1 MCVLAVE
8 NDPHPPSTPGS
19 VMRGL
24 RILSAALLAA
34 ALAAC
39 ESIAGSGDDAPL
51 ARLPRPLTASEEAL
65 VGASNQFAFGLLR
78 EASRADSSSNVF
90 LSPLSASMALG
101 MTMNGARGPTFE
113 GMRSTLGFGAMQ
125 PAEINASYRSLI
137 DLLLGLDRGV
147 DMRLA
152 NSIWVHRTF
161 PLHDAF
167 VQSSLQSFDA
177 RVATLDFSDPASVG
191 SINAWVEQSTNG
203 KIKKIMDR
211 IDPRLVMYLINAV
224 YFKGTWT
231 QQFDPKRTAERP
243 FRRADGRELRVQMM
257 HLPKAKVRAL
267 ETPDVQIVDLPYGRE
282 AFSMTLLLPPRGRDL
297 ETWAGAITDA
307 QWQGWTGQLR
317 ETELD
322 VYLPRF
328 RLEYE
333 QILNGTLKALG
344 METAFHEQA
353 ADFSGMSPLGADLYI
368 DEVKQKTFLEVN
380 EQGTEAAAVT
390 SVGMGPTS
398 LPPSFMADRPFM
410 LVIRERLSG
419 TILFVGLIGAPPS
432 A

>member
-1 MCVLAVE
+1 
-8 NDPHPPSTPGS
+8 
-19 VMRGL
+19 MRAL
-24 RILSAALLAA
+24 QLLSAA
-34 ALAAC
+34 ALAAALGGC
-39 ESIAGSGDDAPL
+39 ESIASSGGDAPL
-51 ARLPRPLTASEEAL
+51 ARLPRPLTASEQAL
-65 VGASNQFAFGLLR
+65 IGASNQFAFGLLR
-78 EASRADSSSNVF
+78 EASRADTASNVF

-113 GMRSTLGFGAMQ
+113 GMRSALGFGAMQ

-137 DLLLGLDRGV
+137 DLLLGLDKRV

-152 NSIWVHRTF
+152 NSIWVDRGF

-167 VQSSLQSFDA
+167 VQSSLQSFGA
-177 RVATLDFSDPASVG
+177 KVSTLDFADPASVG
-191 SINAWVEQSTNG
+191 TINAWVSQSTSG
-203 KIKKIMDR
+203 KITRLMDR
-211 IDPRLVMYLINAV
+211 LDPDLVMYLINAV

-231 QQFDPKRTAERP
+231 QQFDPRLTSQAP
-243 FRRADGRELRVQMM
+243 FVRAGGREQLVRMM
-257 HLPKAKVRAL
+257 HLPKAKIRSL
-267 ETPDVQIVDLPYGRE
+267 ESEEVQIADLPYGRE
-282 AFSMTLLLPPRGRDL
+282 AFSMTLLLPPRGQDL
-297 ETWAGAITDA
+297 ETWAGTITDA
-307 QWQGWTGQLR
+307 QWQGWMGQLR
-317 ETELD
+317 ETQMD

-344 METAFHEQA
+344 MQTAFDEHA
-353 ADFSGMSPLGADLYI
+353 ADFSGMSPLGADLFI

-380 EQGTEAAAVT
+380 EEGTEAAAAT

-398 LPPSFMADRPFM
+398 LPPSFMANRPFM

>member
-1 MCVLAVE
+1 
-8 NDPHPPSTPGS
+8 
-19 VMRGL
+19 MRGL

-34 ALAAC
+34 TLAAC

-51 ARLPRPLTASEEAL
+51 AKLPRPLTASEQAL
-65 VGASNQFAFGLLR
+65 VGASNHFAFGLLR
-78 EASRADSSSNVF
+78 EASRADTSSNVF

-113 GMRSTLGFGAMQ
+113 GMRSTLGFGAME
-125 PAEINASYRSLI
+125 PAEINAAYRSLI
-137 DLLLGLDRGV
+137 DLLLRLDKGV

-152 NSIWVHRTF
+152 NSVWVHRTF

-177 RVATLDFSDPASVG
+177 KVAALDFADPASVG
-191 SINAWVEQSTNG
+191 PINAWVDQSTNG
-203 KIKKIMDR
+203 KIKKILDR
-211 IDPRLVMYLINAV
+211 IDPDVVMFLINAV

-231 QQFDPKRTAERP
+231 QQFDPKMTSPTP
-243 FRRADGRELRVQMM
+243 FRRADGREQTVQMM
-257 HLPKAKVRAL
+257 HLPKAEIRAL

-297 ETWAGAITDA
+297 ETWAGTITDA
-307 QWQGWTGQLR
+307 QWQGWMGQLR
-317 ETELD
+317 DAQLD

-333 QILNGTLKALG
+333 QVLNGTLKALG
-344 METAFHEQA
+344 MGTAFDDVA
-353 ADFSGMSPLGADLYI
+353 ADFSGMSPRGADLFI

-380 EQGTEAAAVT
+380 EKGTEAAAVT
-390 SVGMGPTS
+390 SVSMAETS
-398 LPPSFMADRPFM
+398 MPPSFMADRPFM

-419 TILFVGLIGAPPS
+419 TILFVGLIGAPPG